1 MKNVYIP
8 DTKTCDICSLED
20 ATYDAPTIYGSWA
33 NMCADC
39 FIDNSSRGAR
49 EMGYRLIVGEKPV
62 MDDDD
67 KVAAIHQAMT
77 DWDMDTLD
85 ELVGDGDICEYI

>member
-1 MKNVYIP
+1 
-8 DTKTCDICSLED
+8 
-20 ATYDAPTIYGSWA
+20 
-33 NMCADC
+33 
-39 FIDNSSRGAR
+39 
-49 EMGYRLIVGEKPV
+49 MGYQLIVGEKPV
-62 MDDDD
+62 MDEED